1 MSWSART
8 FPHATRISHLESDL
22 LTVFIYL
29 CLSAR
34 MHVCVKPYFISCF
47 WCFLIIKRPP
57 VLPQSKFADP
67 VLVSQGLSLD
77 P

>member
-47 WCFLIIKRPP
+47 LVFSNYKTAPRPA
-57 VLPQSKFADP
+57 SKFADP